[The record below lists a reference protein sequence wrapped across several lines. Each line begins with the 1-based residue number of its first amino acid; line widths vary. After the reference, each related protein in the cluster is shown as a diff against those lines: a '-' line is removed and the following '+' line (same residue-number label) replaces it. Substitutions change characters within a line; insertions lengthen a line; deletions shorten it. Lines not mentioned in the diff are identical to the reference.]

1 MLPCNVPPTG
11 PTKSCI
17 LRARSVVLF
26 KQVALLSI
34 PSFTVYLL
42 RATQNQH
49 RLILGT
55 LYPIAEKLCHI
66 FYATWYLRDR
76 HQYKLGAVCPL
87 ILQQ

>member
-1 MLPCNVPPTG
+1 
-11 PTKSCI
+11 
-17 LRARSVVLF
+17 
-26 KQVALLSI
+26 
-34 PSFTVYLL
+34 VYLF